1 MSKDKP
7 DLVTLLGALK
17 EFYEGSTTDS
27 KEDKPSGSQEDG
39 KEDREEAGKESSK
52 EETSTKNSEGV
63 SKQSETQNPEPESK
77 PEPKPESDS
86 KLKSEKQPEPTPQ
99 PEGGKGPDK
108 TAGDG
113 EPQGNKGT
121 TEDTSTSGQENQKE
135 DYTQEEVDSII
146 KLGEDRGFAKES
158 VSGLFELISRDKL
171 TDNQGNFS
179 EEKLNTT
186 LDFLEAIVLRK
197 KEPAAK
203 KKNYKYNPLDTSSTG
218 FGKYLKGD
226 K

>member
-27 KEDKPSGSQEDG
+27 KEDKPSGNQEDR
-39 KEDREEAGKESSK
+39 KEDRKEGSKEEAGTESG
-52 EETSTKNSEGV
+52 EGSEGG
-63 SKQSETQNPEPESK
+63 SKQPETPK
-77 PEPKPESDS
+77 PKPESDS
-86 KLKSEKQPEPTPQ
+86 KPESEKQPEPTPQ
-99 PEGGKGPDK
+99 PEGGKGTGEP
-108 TAGDG
+108 AGNS
-113 EPQGNKGT
+113 EPQGDKGT
-121 TEDTSTSGQENQKE
+121 TEDTSTSGQEDQKE

-158 VSGLFELISRDKL
+158 VSGLFKLIPRDKL
-171 TDNQGNFS
+171 TDDQGKFS
-179 EEKLNTT
+179 EEKLKTA

-197 KEPAAK
+197 KEPAPK
-203 KKNYKYNPLDTSSTG
+203 KKNYKYNPLDASSMG